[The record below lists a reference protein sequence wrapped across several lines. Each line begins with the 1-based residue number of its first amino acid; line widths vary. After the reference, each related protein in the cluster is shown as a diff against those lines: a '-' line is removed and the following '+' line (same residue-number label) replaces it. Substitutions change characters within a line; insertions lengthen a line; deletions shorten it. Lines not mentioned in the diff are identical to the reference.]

1 MRLIDADALID
12 KAETVLDEHETIWFD
27 AVSVNNIHS
36 APTID
41 AVSVVR
47 CGECK
52 HYDDG
57 DCEHPCSEVGDS
69 PLLVTADDF
78 CSYGQKG
85 DENVETD

>member
-12 KAETVLDEHETIWFD
+12 KAETVLDEHKTIWFD

-47 CGECK
+47 CKDCK
-52 HYDDG
+52 WYSDMWG
-57 DCEHPCSEVGDS
+57 CTEHDEVY
-69 PLLVTADDF
+69 LVTNPDDF
-78 CSYGQKG
+78 CSIGERS
-85 DENVETD
+85 DT